1 MQTSSFDDWL
11 TRPLRTGICPTPG
24 LWPTIPWREV
34 GLTSRTR
41 GAATPSRSE
50 NVETEK
56 LRILKMLEEKK
67 ITADEAARLLEALD
81 RVGSRPTERELKR
94 RWVHI
99 RVEQD
104 GDETVNVKVPL
115 ALLKLGFKL
124 APHALGG
131 SSSVGRHAEHVHERA
146 ERAHERAERAHE
158 KAELIKEKIR
168 RKLEAK
174 LGPDAD
180 LDELNGAFGD
190 LNGAFGDLNGAFSE
204 AFQGLNEEHGPHTAH
219 AEHGHGALGGLD
231 LDIEKILEM
240 AQEEGF
246 DGKLLDVYD
255 DEEDKRVT
263 IRLE

>member
-11 TRPLRTGICPTPG
+11 TRPLRTGICPTPD
-24 LWPTIPWREV
+24 LWPAIPRQEV
-34 GLTSRTR
+34 GLPPRVKRT
-41 GAATPSRSE
+41 TPRSRSM

-56 LRILKMLEEKK
+56 LRILKMLEDKK

-99 RVEQD
+99 RVEKD

-131 SSSVGRHAEHVHERA
+131 STAHHGRHA
-146 ERAHERAERAHE
+146 ERAHERAERAKERAMKAHE
-158 KAELIKEKIR
+158 RAERAKEKVR
-168 RKLEAK
+168 RKLQAK
-174 LGPDAD
+174 FGPDAD
-180 LDELNGAFGD
+180 LNELNGA
-190 LNGAFGDLNGAFSE
+190 LAE
-204 AFQGLNEEHGPHTAH
+204 AFEGVRWEHEPEPPEPPDAPGAPSGLGD
-219 AEHGHGALGGLD
+219 LD
-231 LDIEKILEM
+231 LDIEKILQL
-240 AQEEGF
+240 AQEDGF

-255 DEEDKRVT
+255 DDEDKRVT

>member
-1 MQTSSFDDWL
+1 MQTSSFGDWL
-11 TRPLRTGICPTPG
+11 TRPLRTGICPTPE
-24 LWPTIPWREV
+24 LWPAIPWREV
-34 GLTSRTR
+34 GLAPRMRRT
-41 GAATPSRSE
+41 TPRSRSE

-56 LRILKMLEEKK
+56 LRILKMLEDKK

-81 RVGSRPTERELKR
+81 RAGSRPTERELKR

-99 RVEQD
+99 RVEKD

-131 SSSVGRHAEHVHERA
+131 SSRVERHAEHARERA
-146 ERAHERAERAHE
+146 ERARERAERV
-158 KAELIKEKIR
+158 KEKIR
-168 RKLEAK
+168 RRLQAK

-180 LDELNGAFGD
+180 LGD
-190 LNGAFGDLNGAFSE
+190 LNGAFEE
-204 AFQGLNEEHGPHTAH
+204 AFEGLPEEHEEHGAHTVH
-219 AEHGHGALGGLD
+219 ADLGGGGLGGLD
-231 LDIEKILEM
+231 LDIDKILEM
-240 AQEEGF
+240 AQDEGF

-255 DEEDKRVT
+255 DDEDKRVT

>member
-11 TRPLRTGICPTPG
+11 TRPLRTGICPTPD
-24 LWPTIPWREV
+24 LWPAIPWREV
-34 GLTSRTR
+34 GLQARTR
-41 GAATPSRSE
+41 RATLRSRSE
-50 NVETEK
+50 KVETEK

-67 ITADEAARLLEALD
+67 ITAEEAARLLEALD
-81 RVGSRPTERELKR
+81 RVGSRPSERELKR

-99 RVEQD
+99 RVEKD

-131 SSSVGRHAEHVHERA
+131 TARIERHAEHARERA
-146 ERAHERAERAHE
+146 ERAHERAEKAHE
-158 KAELIKEKIR
+158 KAEQLKEKIR

-180 LDELNGAFGD
+180 LSDLNGAFGD

-204 AFQGLNEEHGPHTAH
+204 AFQELNEEHGHH
-219 AEHGHGALGGLD
+219 AVHDALGNGTLGGVD

-246 DGKLLDVYD
+246 DGKLVDVYD

>member
-1 MQTSSFDDWL
+1 M
-11 TRPLRTGICPTPG
+11 
-24 LWPTIPWREV
+24 
-34 GLTSRTR
+34 
-41 GAATPSRSE
+41 
-50 NVETEK
+50 ETEK
-56 LRILKMLEEKK
+56 LRILKMLEDKK

-99 RVEQD
+99 RVEKD
-104 GDETVNVKVPL
+104 GEETVNVKVPL

-131 SSSVGRHAEHVHERA
+131 SARIERHAERARERA
-146 ERAHERAERAHE
+146 ERAQE
-158 KAELIKEKIR
+158 KAERVKER
-168 RKLEAK
+168 VLRKFQAK

-180 LDELNGAFGD
+180 LDD
-190 LNGAFGDLNGAFSE
+190 LNGALAE
-204 AFQGLNEEHGPHTAH
+204 AFEGFAGDHRPHPPRPPDAPGRPGGLGD
-219 AEHGHGALGGLD
+219 LD

-240 AQEEGF
+240 AQEDGF

-255 DEEDKRVT
+255 DDEDKRVT

>member
-1 MQTSSFDDWL
+1 MQTSSFGDWL
-11 TRPLRTGICPTPG
+11 TRPLRTG
-24 LWPTIPWREV
+24 
-34 GLTSRTR
+34 
-41 GAATPSRSE
+41 SE
-50 NVETEK
+50 IVETEK

-67 ITADEAARLLEALD
+67 ITAEEAARLLEALD
-81 RVGSRPTERELKR
+81 RVGSRPSERELKR

-99 RVEQD
+99 RVEKD

-115 ALLKLGFKL
+115 ALLKLGFRL
-124 APHALGG
+124 APHALG
-131 SSSVGRHAEHVHERA
+131 SSSRVGRHAEHVHEKA

-158 KAELIKEKIR
+158 KAERIKEKIR

-180 LDELNGAFGD
+180 VDELNGAFGD
-190 LNGAFGDLNGAFSE
+190 LNGAFGDLNGAFAE
-204 AFQGLNEEHGPHTAH
+204 AFQGLNEEHEPHTVH
-219 AEHGHGALGGLD
+219 AALGGGALGGLD

-246 DGKLLDVYD
+246 DGKLVDVYD